1 MLVHQDHQVRQE
13 ALVIMVNLVH
23 LVSLEQLALWER
35 GDLLDPRA
43 CRASLDR
50 LAFLECLA

>member
-1 MLVHQDHQVRQE
+1 LLVHQDHQVRQE
-13 ALVIMVNLVH
+13 ALVIMVNLEH